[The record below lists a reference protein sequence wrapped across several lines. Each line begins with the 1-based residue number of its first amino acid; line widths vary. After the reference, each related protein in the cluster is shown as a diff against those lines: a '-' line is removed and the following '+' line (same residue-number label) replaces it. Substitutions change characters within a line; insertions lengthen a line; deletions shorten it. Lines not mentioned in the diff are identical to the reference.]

1 MDDSSGRPSWP
12 LLRRAHVLQV
22 FAALSTKYKDQEVIP
37 IPRLQV
43 RDWPCIKVRGVM
55 LDVSRTRVPTTDEL
69 FGLVDMLSHL
79 KYNQLQLYTE
89 HVFAYRDHPR
99 VWEGCSPLTPEDV
112 RALDAFCRAR
122 HVELVPNQNSLGH
135 MHRWLKHESYRHLA
149 ECPGGIVHPF
159 APPGTN
165 VTEPFS
171 LCATDPAASAFAS
184 SLHEELRA
192 HFHSTKFNVNLDEPF
207 DLGMGRSRG
216 HARVRGAGKL
226 GTCFSATSARSTA
239 GW

>member
-1 MDDSSGRPSWP
+1 MDDSSGRPTWP
-12 LLRRAHVLQV
+12 LLRRAHV
-22 FAALSTKYKDQEVIP
+22 FASFRRALNKVQRSRGHPDSP
-37 IPRLQV
+37 LASPRLALHQGA
-43 RDWPCIKVRGVM
+43 RGNAG
-55 LDVSRTRVPTTDEL
+55 RVKNSCSHMDEL
-69 FGLVDMLSHL
+69 FGLVNMLSHL

-184 SLHEELRA
+184 SLHESFA
-192 HFHSTKFNVNLDEPF
+192 VSTARNSTSTW
-207 DLGMGRSRG
+207 MSRSISGWDDRE